1 MKSRIVGAGFA
12 CALFFASFAATA
24 ADAGA
29 AAMDAAWVK
38 AAKANDVEGLV
49 ACYAPDAVLGLPDMP
64 QARGTEAIRGAYK
77 ALLDAN
83 TMTDASLTN
92 TSYQTSG
99 DVSAGY
105 GNYVLSLQPK
115 KGGAPVV
122 LKGRFIDV
130 AKKVGGKWVYV
141 ADLASNEP
149 PPPAP
154 PK

>member
-1 MKSRIVGAGFA
+1 MKIRVVGASLA
-12 CALFFASFAATA
+12 CALLLAPLAATA

-29 AAMDAAWVK
+29 AALDAAWAK

-49 ACYAPDAVLGLPDMP
+49 ACYATDAVLGLPDMP

-83 TMTDASLTN
+83 TMTDASLLDTA
-92 TSYQTSG
+92 YQTSG

-105 GNYVLSLQPK
+105 GRYVLTLQPK
-115 KGGAPVV
+115 NGGAPVV

-130 AKKVGGKWVYV
+130 AKKVGGKWLYV

-149 PPPAP
+149 APPAP
-154 PK
+154 QK